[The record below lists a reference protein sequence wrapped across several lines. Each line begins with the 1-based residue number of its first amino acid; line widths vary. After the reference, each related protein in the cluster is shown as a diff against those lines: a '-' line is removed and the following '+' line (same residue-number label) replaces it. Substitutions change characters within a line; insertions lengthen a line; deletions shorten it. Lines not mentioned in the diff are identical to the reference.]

1 MTQRVSQGQA
11 FSANSMT
18 TPTLQIAAIPNR
30 KLLLECLPNLMPFHI
45 NYNGPAAV
53 STFMRIK
60 HAKGQVGAP
69 EKNQIGGVNE
79 EVMVGVEGL
88 TVKDA
93 SAEKQVV
100 MTKNKDVSMEET
112 TTDSD
117 LPQIEKKASEPIT
130 GTDVGENVEETD
142 IVSTGNSTRAEQKG
156 GKAAQVATVMDASQN
171 SSSEIPILTGSTSSI
186 ELPTPLEYIT
196 PSPSD
201 PDSSRFVSTFRGRA
215 IHGLKVGLPAGYVG
229 VVLRS
234 EGVASSSQAAR
245 DAKDAKGK
253 AKAKPVPKKVTTRKG
268 RLTRSAVSKRAVEEV
283 EMEDQEP
290 DGAASLDADCV
301 EALPNDV
308 PLRTLVPTSQFSS
321 FVLWHAD
328 RPVDENRDEYFRS
341 LAEWT
346 KLAEEVCFVVYKQ
359 CLSLIRFYRSISSR
373 IKRPVIQERVN

>member
-1 MTQRVSQGQA
+1 
-11 FSANSMT
+11 
-18 TPTLQIAAIPNR
+18 
-30 KLLLECLPNLMPFHI
+30 MPFHI

-60 HAKGQVGAP
+60 HAKGEVGAP

-100 MTKNKDVSMEET
+100 MTKNKDVTMQET
-112 TTDSD
+112 ATDSN

-130 GTDVGENVEETD
+130 GPDIEKNVEEMD
-142 IVSTGNSTRAEQKG
+142 IVSTGNGTRGERKG
-156 GKAAQVATVMDASQN
+156 ENAAQVAAVMEAPQD
-171 SSSEIPILTGSTSSI
+171 SSPEIPILTGSTSSI
-186 ELPTPLEYIT
+186 ELPTLLEYIT

-234 EGVASSSQAAR
+234 DGVASSCQAAK
-245 DAKDAKGK
+245 DAKDPKGK
-253 AKAKPVPKKVTTRKG
+253 AKAKSVPKKVTRKG
-268 RLTRSAVSKRAVEEV
+268 RLTRSAVPKRAVEEV
-283 EMEDQEP
+283 EVEDQEP
-290 DGAASLDADCV
+290 DETVTLDADCIE

-308 PLRTLVPTSQFSS
+308 PIRTLVPTSQFSS

-346 KLAEEVCFVVYKQ
+346 KLADEVCFVVYKQ
-359 CLSLIRFYRSISSR
+359 CLLLIKFCRFISSR
-373 IKRPVIQERVN
+373 IKRAVIQERVN

>member
-1 MTQRVSQGQA
+1 
-11 FSANSMT
+11 MT

-30 KLLLECLPNLMPFHI
+30 ELLPECLPNLMPFHI
-45 NYNGPAAV
+45 NYTGPAAV

-60 HAKGQVGAP
+60 HAKGEVGAP

-88 TVKDA
+88 TVKDPF
-93 SAEKQVV
+93 AEKQVV
-100 MTKNKDVSMEET
+100 MTKNEDVSMEET
-112 TTDSD
+112 TTDSN

-130 GTDVGENVEETD
+130 GPDIEKNVEETV
-142 IVSTGNSTRAEQKG
+142 IVSSGTSTCFERQGE
-156 GKAAQVATVMDASQN
+156 KAAQVATVMDALQD
-171 SSSEIPILTGSTSSI
+171 SSSEIPILTASASSI

-196 PSPSD
+196 PSPSN

-215 IHGLKVGLPAGYVG
+215 IHGLKVGLPVGYVG

-245 DAKDAKGK
+245 DAKDPKGK

-268 RLTRSAVSKRAVEEV
+268 RLTRSAVPKRAVEEV
-283 EMEDQEP
+283 EDQES
-290 DGAASLDADCV
+290 DEIESLDADCV

-308 PLRTLVPTSQFSS
+308 PIRTLVPTSQFSS

-359 CLSLIRFYRSISSR
+359 CLLFIRFCRSISSR
-373 IKRPVIQERVN
+373 IKGTDIQKRVN